1 MSTPTLAAPVQQTDR
16 IILLDSLR
24 GFAILG
30 ILMMN
35 IPGFAQPSPLY
46 MDPSLMNEL
55 GTINYKIW
63 YFVEWFLAGSQRA
76 LFSMLFGAGII
87 LFVSRQEKKLQGIE
101 PAHYFFRRQVWLMVF
116 STFDVYVLL
125 WFWDILFDYAALG
138 MIMFI
143 FRNWKPKFLII
154 GAAVCLLFMTLR
166 ENRDFY
172 EFKNMLQKG
181 ETIAAIDTTKTKL
194 SDKQKEEL
202 EAYTG
207 AKERNSK
214 EAKSKV
220 IKKQTEATL
229 GSYAELYKLH
239 SDRYVSELVQYLYFG
254 CWDVL
259 IFMFLGMAFFKLG
272 ILTGEASAR
281 TYLIMCV
288 VGLTFGLIMSY
299 SFLQPWIDAGFNRFV
314 YAKTN
319 GVQYYQLS
327 RVFRSLGIFA
337 FIMLLYKSGW
347 FKWLFAMLRP
357 VGQMAF
363 TNYLMQSTICGL
375 IFYGIGFGLFGKLQ
389 RIEIYYVVGAVWVF
403 QIIFCNVWLRY
414 FLYGPLEWTWRSLTY
429 WKKQPFVN
437 SQGLKAF
444 RKKPAL

>member
-1 MSTPTLAAPVQQTDR
+1 MSTSTLAAPVKQADR

-87 LFVSRQEKKLQGIE
+87 LFVSRQEKKLPGIE
-101 PAHYFFRRQVWLMVF
+101 PAHYFYRRQIWLMVF
-116 STFDVYVLL
+116 STFDVYILL
-125 WFWDILFDYAALG
+125 WFWDILLDYAVLG

-143 FRNWKPKFLII
+143 FRNWKPKHLIM
-154 GAAVCLLFMTLR
+154 AATVCLLFMTAR
-166 ENRDFY
+166 ENREFY
-172 EFKNMLQKG
+172 QAKETITKG
-181 ETIAAIDTTKTKL
+181 ELVAAIDTTKTKL
-194 SDKQKEEL
+194 TDEQKEDL
-202 EAYTG
+202 SAYTNF
-207 AKERNSK
+207 KERNTK
-214 EAKSKV
+214 EAKLKV
-220 IKKQTEATL
+220 IKKQTDATL
-229 GSYAELYKLH
+229 GSYADTYKLH
-239 SDRYVSELVQYLYFG
+239 TDKYVGDLIPYLYFSL
-254 CWDVL
+254 WDVL

-272 ILTGEASAR
+272 ILTGDAPVK
-281 TYLIMCV
+281 TYLLLFIA
-288 VGLTFGLIMSY
+288 GLTIGLTMSY
-299 SFLQPWIDAGFNRFV
+299 FFLQPWIDAGFNRFV
-314 YAKTN
+314 YTKNN
-319 GVQYYQLS
+319 GFQYHQIS
-327 RVFRSLGIFA
+327 RVFRSLGIFGL
-337 FIMLLYKSGW
+337 IMVLYKSGW

-389 RIEIYYVVGAVWVF
+389 RIEIYYVVAAVWTF
-403 QIIFCNVWLRY
+403 QIIFCNIWLRY
-414 FLYGPLEWTWRSLTY
+414 FLYGPLEWAWRSLTY
-429 WKKQPFVN
+429 WKKQPFVK
-437 SQGLKAF
+437 S
-444 RKKPAL
+444 